1 MDMQQK
7 KQNKNKNIDLKTTSL
22 ERKLKSLVSPNVKS
36 FLLYFLLNQYV
47 GKALKFFKIRWNLF
61 GGKFDY
67 SSVSDKDAAKI
78 FWGAWESAEI
88 RFSKRFALSKTIV
101 ELGSSVGVTL
111 GVLSNIRKQTKFICV
126 EAALENFEKLNTL
139 KTLLPASNEYILV
152 NKAIA
157 YDVDRVNFEF
167 TSVTGSKINEKGND
181 LRNYVDAIT
190 LSDVLK
196 ENQIESEYTLITDIE
211 GAEEAV
217 FFKDEAALKKC
228 VLIIAELENTSS
240 HTIDEQISKL
250 QDIGF
255 SLIERYGSV
264 VVMSR

>member
-1 MDMQQK
+1 MQQK
-7 KQNKNKNIDLKTTSL
+7 KQNENKNIDLKTTSL
-22 ERKLKSLVSPNVKS
+22 ERKLKRLVSPNIKS
-36 FLLYFLLNQYV
+36 FLLYFLLNSYV

-67 SSVSDKDAAKI
+67 SLVSDKDAAKI
-78 FWGAWESAEI
+78 FWGIWESAEI
-88 RFSKRFALSKTIV
+88 RFAKRFAFSSTII

-111 GVLSNIRKQTKFICV
+111 GVLSNIRQHTKFICI
-126 EAALENFEKLNTL
+126 EASLENFEKLNSL
-139 KTLLPASNEYILV
+139 KLLLPTNNEYILV

-157 YDVDRVNFEF
+157 YGVDKVCFEF
-167 TSVTGSKINEKGND
+167 TTATGSKINEKTTG
-181 LRNYVDAIT
+181 LGSYVDATT
-190 LSDVLK
+190 LSDVLE
-196 ENQIESEYTLITDIE
+196 ENQIDSEYTLLADIE

-255 SLIERYGSV
+255 RLTERYGCV

>member
-1 MDMQQK
+1 MQQIK
-7 KQNKNKNIDLKTTSL
+7 YNKNKNINLKTTSL
-22 ERKLKSLVSPNVKS
+22 ERKLKHLVPPTVKS
-36 FLLYFLLNQYV
+36 FLLYFLLNSYV

-67 SSVSDKDAAKI
+67 SLVSDKDAAKI
-78 FWGAWESAEI
+78 FWGIWESAEI
-88 RFSKRFALSKTIV
+88 RFAKRFALSKTIV

-126 EAALENFEKLNTL
+126 EAALENFEKLNSL
-139 KTLLPASNEYILV
+139 KTLLPTNNEYILV

-157 YDVDRVNFEF
+157 YDVDRVSFKF
-167 TSVTGSKINEKGND
+167 TSATGSKINEKGD
-181 LRNYVDAIT
+181 ETGSYVDATT
-190 LSDVLK
+190 LSNLLE
-196 ENQIESEYTLITDIE
+196 ENQIESEYTLLADIE

-217 FFKDEAALKKC
+217 FFKDEAALKQC

-240 HTIDEQISKL
+240 HTIHEQISKL
-250 QDIGF
+250 EDIGF
-255 SLIERYGSV
+255 SLRERYGCV

>member
-1 MDMQQK
+1 MQK
-7 KQNKNKNIDLKTTSL
+7 KRNKNIELNTASF
-22 ERKLKSLVSPNVKS
+22 ERKLKSLIPHNIKN
-36 FLLYFLLNQYV
+36 FLLYFLLHSYI
-47 GKALKFFKIRWNLF
+47 GKALKLLKIRWNLF
-61 GGKFDY
+61 GGKFNY
-67 SSVSDKDAAKI
+67 SLVSDKDAAKI
-78 FWGAWESAEI
+78 FWGIWESAEI
-88 RFSKRFALSKTIV
+88 RFSKRFASSGTII

-111 GVLSNIRKQTKFICV
+111 GVLSNIHQNTKFICI
-126 EAALENFEKLNTL
+126 EASVENFKKLSSL
-139 KTLLPASNEYILV
+139 KFLLSTNNEYILV

-157 YDVDRVNFEF
+157 YGVDRVGFEF
-167 TSVTGSKINEKGND
+167 TSPTGSKINEKGTD
-181 LRNYVDAIT
+181 LTSYVDATT
-190 LSDVLK
+190 LSDVLE
-196 ENQIESEYTLITDIE
+196 ENQIDDEYTLITDIE

-255 SLIERYGSV
+255 SIKERYGRV